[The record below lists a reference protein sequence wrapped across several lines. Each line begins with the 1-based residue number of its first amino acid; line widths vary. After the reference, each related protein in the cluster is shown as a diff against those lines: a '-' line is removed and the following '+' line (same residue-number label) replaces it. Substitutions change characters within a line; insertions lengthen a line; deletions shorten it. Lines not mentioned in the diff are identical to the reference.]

1 MTQQAGRGAA
11 AWSATAAGVA
21 AGLAAGFA
29 ASAAQAQVVYKPTQD
44 AVKEQQ
50 LLQKLDQVTGRVS
63 IPDGRAGVLIQP
75 QGRTFREAQTQWMPT
90 IAMIAIFGMLLI
102 VAAFYF
108 LKGRIR
114 LRHGFSGLTIVR
126 FAGIERFAHWL
137 TASSFL
143 ILAFTGLNTAFGRSL
158 LLPLMSERAFASMTE
173 TLKVVHNYTGFA
185 FMAGIVLV
193 TVLWIKDNF
202 LSRPDIAWI
211 KEFGGLFNGKH
222 IPADKFNFGQ
232 KVMFWSVVL
241 LGGALSATGLQ
252 LLFPFRWMAIDGM
265 QWALSIHALL
275 GVLFFAT
282 IIAHIYIGT
291 LGMEGAFDAMGSGRV
306 DVNWAKE
313 HHSLWAEEA
322 LKKQTPEPS
331 GAARPMPA
339 E

>member
-1 MTQQAGRGAA
+1 MTQQIRRGVAA
-11 AWSATAAGVA
+11 AAGVA
-21 AGLAAGFA
+21 AGFA
-29 ASAAQAQVVYKPTQD
+29 ATATQAQVVYKPTQD
-44 AVKEQQ
+44 AVTEKQ

-63 IPDGRAGVLIQP
+63 IPDARAGVLIQP
-75 QGRTFREAQTQWMPT
+75 QGRTFREAQTEWMPT
-90 IAMIAIFGMLLI
+90 IAAVAIFGMLAI
-102 VAAFYF
+102 VVAFYL

-126 FAGIERFAHWL
+126 FGGIERFAHWL

-185 FMAGIVLV
+185 FIAGVVLV

-202 LSRPDIAWI
+202 LSRADIEWI

-222 IPADKFNFGQ
+222 VPADKFNFGQ

-241 LGGALSATGLQ
+241 LGGALAVTGLQ

-265 QWALSIHALL
+265 QWALAIHALF
-275 GVLFFAT
+275 GVLFFAS

-313 HHSLWAEEA
+313 HHALWAEDA
-322 LKKQTPEPS
+322 LKTQTPEPDP
-331 GAARPMPA
+331 AARPMPA